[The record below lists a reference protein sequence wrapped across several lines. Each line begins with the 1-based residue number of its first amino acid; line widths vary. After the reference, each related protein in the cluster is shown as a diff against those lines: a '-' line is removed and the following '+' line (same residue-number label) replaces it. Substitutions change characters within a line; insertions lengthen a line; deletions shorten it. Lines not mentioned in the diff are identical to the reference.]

1 MGGFIYNLIY
11 KIDII
16 VIVINLMLDPFQPK
30 PLKVQN
36 VLFNPWVNLI
46 QNCLTKIIKVNLK
59 ELMDIK
65 KIKAAIYLKK
75 PISSF
80 A

>member
-1 MGGFIYNLIY
+1 MELVGGFIYNLIY

-30 PLKVQN
+30 PLKVQI

-46 QNCLTKIIKVNLK
+46 QNCLTKVIKVNLK

-65 KIKAAIYLKK
+65 KN
-75 PISSF
+75 
-80 A
+80 